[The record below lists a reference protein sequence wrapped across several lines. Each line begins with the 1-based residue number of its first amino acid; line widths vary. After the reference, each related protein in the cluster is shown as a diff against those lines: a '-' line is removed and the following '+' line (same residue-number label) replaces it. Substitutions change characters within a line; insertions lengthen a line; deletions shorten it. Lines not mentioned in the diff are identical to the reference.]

1 VTFLQPITALTDYE
15 LITQILNGDKE
26 LFAELVRR
34 YKNLVYSVVVR
45 MVNDRDEADDLAQ
58 DVFLKVYRNLDK
70 YYPDYKFSTWVIR
83 ISTNHVIDYRRKN
96 RLDTQ
101 SLDDVEY
108 DTLVAAGSSPEADYL
123 KKELKEM
130 LDKTV
135 AALPDMYRVPI
146 MLYHEQGLSYQEIAD
161 IIEQPLSKVKNRI
174 FRGRK
179 MLKDSIM
186 RIKEAPSYGMS

>member
-1 VTFLQPITALTDYE
+1 LKSAADLTDYE
-15 LITQILNGDKE
+15 MITQILNGNKD

-45 MVNDRDEADDLAQ
+45 MVASRDEADDLAQ
-58 DVFLKVYRNLDK
+58 EVFIKVYRNLDK
-70 YYPDYKFSTWVIR
+70 YYPDYKVSTWIIR
-83 ISTNHVIDYRRKN
+83 ITTNHVIDYRRKN
-96 RLDTQ
+96 RLETQ
-101 SLDDVEY
+101 AIEDMEY
-108 DTLVAAGSSPEADYL
+108 EEVHWSGPETSPEAEFL

-130 LDKTV
+130 LDNLV
-135 AALPDMYRVPI
+135 SSLPDMYRVPI

-179 MLKDSIM
+179 MLKESIM
-186 RIKEAPSYGMS
+186 RMKEGPSYVMQ

>member
-1 VTFLQPITALTDYE
+1 MQPITALTDYE

>member
-1 VTFLQPITALTDYE
+1 MENVANMTDYE
-15 LITQILNGDKE
+15 LITQILNGDKD
-26 LFAELVRR
+26 LFVELVRR
-34 YKNLVYSVVVR
+34 YKKLVYSVVVR

-58 DVFLKVYRNLDK
+58 EIFVKIYRNLDK
-70 YYPDYKFSTWVIR
+70 YYPDYKFSTWIIR

-96 RLDTQ
+96 RCETQ
-101 SLDDVEY
+101 PIEDMEY
-108 DTLVAAGSSPEADYL
+108 ETIHGFASESSPEAEYL

-130 LDKTV
+130 LDKLV
-135 AALPDMYRVPI
+135 SALPEMYRVPI

-179 MLKDSIM
+179 MLKESITRM
-186 RIKEAPSYGMS
+186 KEGLSYGLL